1 MMIIENNCINDE
13 SVSHNVLFLSN
24 CLGCLEIKTQ
34 ISENETHV
42 LERKWKE
49 REREN
54 NKNAEFAL
62 TETYSSPYIFQ
73 IKKNHDLIKTN
84 QNRWRTHI
92 FYVLCPL
99 RAL

>member
-1 MMIIENNCINDE
+1 MIIIENNCINDE

-34 ISENETHV
+34 ISENETRF

-54 NKNAEFAL
+54 NKNVEFAL
-62 TETYSSPYIFQ
+62 TKTLKSLYLPNKKKSRPY
-73 IKKNHDLIKTN
+73 
-84 QNRWRTHI
+84 
-92 FYVLCPL
+92 
-99 RAL
+99 